1 MSNKPP
7 QPTSGRDV
15 LHFIPNYIGYFRVAC
30 SLTSFLL
37 MIGFP
42 RLWLFAI
49 ILYLLNFIGDLFD
62 GLVARKLN
70 QCSSFGGI
78 LDMLTDRCS
87 TAGLLMILSVE
98 YIPIDETLS
107 FPLFRII
114 FLLLVLLDVS
124 SHWMQTYS
132 VLATGHHHKSKEGN
146 KGRNI
151 LVVRLLSS

>member
-1 MSNKPP
+1 MMAFP
-7 QPTSGRDV
+7 QQW
-15 LHFIPNYIGYFRVAC
+15 LLAIG
-30 SLTSFLL
+30 
-37 MIGFP
+37 
-42 RLWLFAI
+42 
-49 ILYLLNFIGDLFD
+49 LYLLNFIGDLFD
-62 GLVARKLN
+62 GLVARKLD

-98 YIPIDETLS
+98 YIPIDEALS
-107 FPLFRII
+107 FPYFRMA

-146 KGRNI
+146 EGRNI
-151 LVVRLLSS
+151 LVVRFCRAVD

>member
-1 MSNKPP
+1 MIAFPH
-7 QPTSGRDV
+7 QW
-15 LHFIPNYIGYFRVAC
+15 
-30 SLTSFLL
+30 LL
-37 MIGFP
+37 
-42 RLWLFAI
+42 AI
-49 ILYLLNFIGDLFD
+49 SLYLLNFIGDLFD

-87 TAGLLMILSVE
+87 TAGLFMILSVE
-98 YIPIDETLS
+98 YIPVDEALA
-107 FPLFRII
+107 FPFFRIV

-146 KGRNI
+146 EGRNI
-151 LVVRLLSS
+151 LVVRFLSCRQCWLGAIFEGAETHSDRLLLLLLLL